1 MSRVIKI
8 ASRTSRLALWQTN
21 TVKTQLEKLGH
32 TCEIVPI
39 ETTGDVQLKQPLYS
53 LGVTGVFTKQLDI
66 ALLNNQA
73 DIAVHSLKDV
83 PTQLAE
89 GLCLA
94 AVLERGSSEDVIII
108 KNKTVVDDI
117 SGKATIATSSLRRQ
131 AQWLSKYPAHT
142 IIPIRGNVQTRL
154 KKFEENNNLDGV
166 IFAKAGLERLDLLP
180 VNSIT
185 LDWMLPAPAQGIIGI
200 ACRKED
206 SELITI
212 LKKINHHNTFIVGAA
227 ERQFLK
233 TLMGGCSVPISAF
246 AQITDDKIK
255 IEGALH
261 SFDGKQ
267 CFRVNE
273 SYDLSE
279 GEHCGVLAAK
289 KIMQQNGAAELIE
302 VIRNKKWDE
311 TNTIRQDAE

>member
-142 IIPIRGNVQTRL
+142 IVPIRGNVQTRL

-289 KIMQQNGAAELIE
+289 KIMQLNGAAELIE

>member
-108 KNKTVVDDI
+108 KNKKTVDDV

-142 IIPIRGNVQTRL
+142 IVPIRGNVQTRL

>member
-108 KNKTVVDDI
+108 KNKKTVDDV

-142 IIPIRGNVQTRL
+142 IVPIRGNVQTRL

-180 VNSIT
+180 ANSIT

-206 SELITI
+206 LELITI
-212 LKKINHHNTFIVGAA
+212 LKKINHHNTYLVGAA

>member
-142 IIPIRGNVQTRL
+142 IVPIRGNVQTRL